1 MTSLATKFGKVG
13 VLYGG
18 VSSERD
24 ISLMTGTA
32 VHKALCGLGIE
43 SIAIDVQQNLI
54 QVLSQHQL
62 DLAFIALHGPGGEDG
77 TIQGALQYLGIPYT
91 GSGVMASALAMD
103 KLRCKQ
109 LWKGIGLPTAD
120 FVSLSENSDWQA
132 IIDELGGS
140 VVVKP
145 ASEGSS
151 MGMSLV
157 ETPQQLCTAWQLAS
171 KYDTQ
176 VIAESRL
183 QGEEYTL
190 SVLGDCALPSIRIQA
205 QSTFYDYEAKYISD
219 KTQYFCPSGL
229 SDKREAELRQLSLH
243 AFQSI
248 GCSGWGRVDLMTDA
262 NGNFHL
268 LEVNTVPG
276 LTSHSLV
283 PMAAKA
289 AGMEF
294 EELVYRILQ
303 EAL

>member
-18 VSSERD
+18 ISSERD
-24 ISLMTGTA
+24 ISLMTGAA
-32 VHKALCGLGIE
+32 VHEALCACGIDA
-43 SIAIDVQQNLI
+43 IAIDIQQDVINS
-54 QVLSQHQL
+54 LSQHKL
-62 DLAFIALHGPGGEDG
+62 DMVFIALHGPGGEDG
-77 TIQGALQYLGIPYT
+77 TIQGALEYLGIPYT

-109 LWKGIGLPTAD
+109 LWKGIGLPTAE
-120 FVSLSENSDWQA
+120 FASLNENSDWDA
-132 IIDELGGS
+132 IINQLGGS

-145 ASEGSS
+145 ACEGSS

-157 ETPQQLCTAWQLAS
+157 ETSQQLRKAWQLAFEF
-171 KYDTQ
+171 DTQ
-176 VIAESRL
+176 VIAESQL

-190 SVLGDCALPSIRIQA
+190 TVLGDRTLPSIRIQS
-205 QSTFYDYEAKYISD
+205 QSAFYDYEAKYISN

-229 SDKREAELRQLSLH
+229 SEQREAELSQLSLM
-243 AFQSI
+243 AFESI

-262 NGNFHL
+262 NGDFHL

-276 LTSHSLV
+276 MTSHSLV

-289 AGMEF
+289 AGMAF
-294 EELVYRILQ
+294 EELVCKILQ
-303 EAL
+303 ESL